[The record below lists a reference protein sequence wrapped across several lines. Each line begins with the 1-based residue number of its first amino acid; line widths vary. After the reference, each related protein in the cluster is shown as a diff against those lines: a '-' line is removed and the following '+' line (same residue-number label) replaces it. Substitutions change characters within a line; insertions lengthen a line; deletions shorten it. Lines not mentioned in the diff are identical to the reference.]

1 MYAIAEQ
8 VSAWLAAGRDVTVAQ
23 IVETQ
28 GFSSRDHA
36 AALARSDGDEVGSLG
51 LPVPVPDEPG
61 LHVLDVA
68 DAAAATVGLSCGG
81 RATVLVRP
89 ADAFPDELWAL
100 LAAREP
106 VCLVSDRD
114 GGATELFTQRTVREA
129 VRRDDGV
136 PFLFGRGT
144 STTTVRDECIVTSL
158 WPVPDLMV
166 VGDGLIADA
175 LATIAG
181 VLGWRAE
188 ITADPSVAASAV
200 ERMHRCDAVVVLSH
214 DRAVDGPVLTA
225 ALTSRVGYIGAL
237 GSQRTQAARREWL
250 AERGITDVSRVH
262 GPAGL
267 DIDAH
272 TPGEIAV
279 SILAEAMASRVEAKA
294 GSLRDR
300 PGPVHQVGAAT
311 G

>member
-23 IVETQ
+23 IVSTQ
-28 GFSSRDHA
+28 GFSSRDHT

-51 LPVPVPDEPG
+51 LPVPVPGEPG
-61 LHVLDVA
+61 RHELAVS

-89 ADAFPDELWAL
+89 AREFPAQTWDL

-106 VCLVSDRD
+106 VCLVSDLD

-144 STTTVRDECIVTSL
+144 STTTVRDECIVVSL
-158 WPVPDLMV
+158 WPVPELVV
-166 VGDGLIADA
+166 VGDGMIADA

-188 ITADPSVAASAV
+188 VTADPDVAAAAV
-200 ERMHRCDAVVVLSH
+200 GRMHRCDAVVVLSH
-214 DRAVDGPVLTA
+214 DREVDGPVLTA
-225 ALTSRVGYIGAL
+225 ALDSAAGYIGAL
-237 GSQRTQAARREWL
+237 GSQRTQAARRAWL
-250 AERGITDVSRVH
+250 AEHGITDVARVH

-279 SILAEAMASRVEAKA
+279 SILAEALASRADA
-294 GSLRDR
+294 TAAPLRDR
-300 PGPVHQVGAAT
+300 PGPVHQVGTAT